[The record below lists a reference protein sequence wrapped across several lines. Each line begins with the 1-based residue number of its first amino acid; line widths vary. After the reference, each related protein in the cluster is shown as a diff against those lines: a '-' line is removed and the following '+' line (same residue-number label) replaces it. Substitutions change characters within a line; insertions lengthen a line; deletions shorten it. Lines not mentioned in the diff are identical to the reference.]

1 MAKAKTKKSE
11 KLTAE
16 ELEKVKSLQNQIN
29 NVLLNIG
36 NQELIK
42 NELTSKHAELAS
54 DWKEMSASLE
64 KKYGSVNISLDDGTI
79 SEVKEEQPQTS

>member
-1 MAKAKTKKSE
+1 MAKLKTKK
-11 KLTAE
+11 LTVK
-16 ELEKVKSLQNQIN
+16 ELKEVKSLQNQIN
-29 NVLLNIG
+29 NILLNIG

-42 NELTSKHAELAS
+42 NELTTKHAELAS

-79 SEVKEEQPQTS
+79 SEVEEEPVQLS

>member
-1 MAKAKTKKSE
+1 MAKPKTKK
-11 KLTAE
+11 LTVK
-16 ELEKVKSLQNQIN
+16 ELKEVKSLQNQIN
-29 NVLLNIG
+29 NILLNIG

-42 NELTSKHAELAS
+42 NELTTKHAELAS

-79 SEVKEEQPQTS
+79 SEVEEEQVQAS